1 MNFCAIYFAS
11 EKELI
16 SFWESV
22 PNATPA
28 PSYETWLESFNTMA
42 QQAEMQ
48 GLTVVKVK
56 ADIDDFL
63 AFCRESDIAPNTSA
77 ARRGYAVHKAGFDS

>member
-1 MNFCAIYFAS
+1 NFCAIYFTS
-11 EKELI
+11 EEELI
-16 SFWESV
+16 SFWNSV
-22 PNATPA
+22 PDATPA

-48 GLTVVKVK
+48 GFTVAKVK

-63 AFCRESDIAPNTSA
+63 AFCREENIAPNSSA

>member
-1 MNFCAIYFAS
+1 
-11 EKELI
+11 
-16 SFWESV
+16 
-22 PNATPA
+22 
-28 PSYETWLESFNTMA
+28 MA

-48 GLTVVKVK
+48 GFTVAKVK

-63 AFCRESDIAPNTSA
+63 AFCREENIAPNSSA